1 MVYFSWI
8 RVTMGNLDG
17 LETNFENK
25 VGPFIQ
31 ERELMGAEILTLDDN
46 QRCNKYKSG
55 LNESMNKW

>member
-1 MVYFSWI
+1 
-8 RVTMGNLDG
+8 MGNLDG
-17 LETNFENK
+17 LETNFENT

-55 LNESMNKW
+55 LNKSMNKW